1 MFQTTNQYIHIYGY
15 IYIWR
20 VKHLITNWCAH
31 PSIVRLLNCA
41 SSTVP
46 LFDIAIASILDVWYD
61 WWCIDVWYSLASWRW
76 AASTQVMLLF
86 CRATFPSEVHL
97 GVTKLPGSIEE
108 FGRFDTHIYLPIYLS
123 IYLSIYRSIYLSI
136 YLSTYRSVYL
146 SIYLFIYL
154 SMHLIHVCMYVCMYA
169 CIYIYMYVCMYIYIY
184 THYYTQIIE
193 GPRDHLIIPMGM
205 GQRYAGNYC
214 WEWGR

>member
-1 MFQTTNQYIHIYGY
+1 MENIKCSKPPTSIYIYMDIYIC

-20 VKHLITNWCAH
+20 VNHLIINWCAH
-31 PSIVRLLNCA
+31 PSIIRLLNYA

-76 AASTQVMLLF
+76 AASTQVMLF

-108 FGRFDTHIYLPIYLS
+108 FGRFDTHIYLPIYRS
-123 IYLSIYRSIYLSI
+123 IDLSIYRSIC
-136 YLSTYRSVYL
+136 
-146 SIYLFIYL
+146 L
-154 SMHLIHVCMYVCMYA
+154 SMHLIHVCMYVY
-169 CIYIYMYVCMYIYIY
+169 IYIFIYIYIY
-184 THYYTQIIE
+184 IYII
-193 GPRDHLIIPMGM
+193 HIII
-205 GQRYAGNYC
+205 RKL
-214 WEWGR
+214 

>member
-1 MFQTTNQYIHIYGY
+1 MDIY

-123 IYLSIYRSIYLSI
+123 IYLPIYLSI
-136 YLSTYRSVYL
+136 YPPTDL

-154 SMHLIHVCMYVCMYA
+154 SMHLIHVCMYVCMY
-169 CIYIYMYVCMYIYIY
+169 IYICMYVCIYIY